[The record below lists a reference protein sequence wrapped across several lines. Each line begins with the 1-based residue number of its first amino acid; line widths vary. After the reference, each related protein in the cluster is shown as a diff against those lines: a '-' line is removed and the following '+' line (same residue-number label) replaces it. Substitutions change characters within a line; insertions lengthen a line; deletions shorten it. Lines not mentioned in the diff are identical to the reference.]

1 MIKNGERKLAYITVI
16 DEIKPIPNADK
27 IELARVGG
35 WQVVVSKADNY
46 KVGDKVI
53 YIEIDSRVPSDK
65 ECFAFL
71 QDRKYKV
78 KSIKLRGQV
87 SQGLIM
93 PLSILPNKEYE
104 LYDDV
109 TDILGIKK
117 IENDFKQPPESKEMR
132 LRGAHPKLYRKPWFK
147 KLMKYNWFRK
157 FAFKFLIPKKKKSG
171 WPAWIVKTDEER
183 IQNMLWVLEN
193 KAPMIVTE
201 KLDGTSSTYSIHK
214 EKGKWKFYVCS
225 RNVVQDTP
233 DKKCYYEDLGNVYW
247 EMAYKYNIEKLLKIL
262 ADKYEAKEYVTLQGE
277 TIGEGIQQNKYK
289 LEGRDIYFFN
299 LIVDGNKIDS
309 VEAAAVLKE
318 VHNKGFDS
326 PIFKWVPIIETN
338 YRLPDDFEEL
348 MAYSTGKSV
357 LKDTLREGYVFRNY
371 DENISFKC
379 VSNDFL
385 LKWKE

>member
-35 WQVVVSKADNY
+35 WQVVISKADNY

-93 PLSILPNKEYE
+93 PLSILPDGEYE

-117 IENDFKQPPESKEMR
+117 IENDFKQPLESKEMR
-132 LRGAHPKLYRKPWFK
+132 LRGAHPRLYRKPWFK
-147 KLMKYNWFRK
+147 KMMHYAWFRK
-157 FAFKFLIPKKKKSG
+157 IAFKIFIPKKKKSE
-171 WPAWIVKTDEER
+171 WPAWIVKSDSER
-183 IQNMLWVLEN
+183 IQNMIWVLN
-193 KAPMIVTE
+193 DKSKFYVSE
-201 KLDGTSSTYSIHK
+201 KIDGTSTSFSLYK
-214 EKGKWKFYVCS
+214 DKGRLKFMVCS
-225 RNVVQDTP
+225 RNVVQTTP
-233 DKKCYYEDLGNVYW
+233 DKQNYYSDFGLDNVYW
-247 EMAYKYNIEKLLKIL
+247 EMALKYDVENKMRQIF
-262 ADKYEAKEYVTLQGE
+262 KEVGAQHHITIQGE
-277 TIGEGIQQNKYK
+277 TYGEGIQKNKYNLK
-289 LEGRDIYFFN
+289 GRDLAIFN
-299 LIVDGNKIDS
+299 FYVDGKYMNPRDMRTLMDKY
-309 VEAAAVLKE
+309 EL
-318 VHNKGFDS
+318 
-326 PIFKWVPIIETN
+326 PLVPLVS
-338 YRLPDDFEEL
+338 YDYVLPDTFEEL
-348 MAYSTGKSV
+348 MEFSTGKSQ
-357 LKDTLREGYVFRNY
+357 LYDTLREGYVFKSY
-371 DENISFKC
+371 DGQINFKC

-385 LKWKE
+385 LKWKL

>member
-71 QDRKYKV
+71 KDRKYKV

-109 TDILGIKK
+109 TDILGIEK
-117 IENDFKQPPESKEMR
+117 IENDFKQPLESKEMR

-147 KLMKYNWFRK
+147 KMMHYAWFRK
-157 FAFKFLIPKKKKSG
+157 IAFKVFIPKKKKSG
-171 WPAWIVKTDEER
+171 WPTWIVKSDSER
-183 IQNMLWVLEN
+183 IQNMIWVLN
-193 KAPMIVTE
+193 DKSKFYVTE
-201 KLDGTSSTYSIHK
+201 KIDGTSTSFSLYK
-214 EKGKWKFYVCS
+214 DKGRLKFMVCS
-225 RNVVQDTP
+225 RNVVQTTP
-233 DKKCYYEDLGNVYW
+233 DKQNYYSDFGLDNVYW
-247 EMAYKYNIEKLLKIL
+247 EMALKYDIEKKMRQMF
-262 ADKYEAKEYVTLQGE
+262 KEVGAQHHITIQGE
-277 TIGEGIQQNKYK
+277 TYGEGIQKNKYNLKGRK
-289 LEGRDIYFFN
+289 LAIFN
-299 LIVDGNKIDS
+299 FYVDGKYMNPRDMRALMDKY
-309 VEAAAVLKE
+309 EL
-318 VHNKGFDS
+318 
-326 PIFKWVPIIETN
+326 PLVPLVS
-338 YRLPDDFEEL
+338 YDYVLPDTFEEL
-348 MAYSTGKSV
+348 MEFSTGKSQ
-357 LKDTLREGYVFRNY
+357 LYDTLREGYVFKSY
-371 DENISFKC
+371 DGQINFKC

-385 LKWKE
+385 LKWKL

>member
-71 QDRKYKV
+71 KDRKYKV

-109 TDILGIKK
+109 TEILGIEK
-117 IENDFKQPPESKEMR
+117 IENDFKQPLESKEMR

-147 KLMKYNWFRK
+147 KMMHYAWFRK
-157 FAFKFLIPKKKKSG
+157 IAFKIFIPKKKKSG
-171 WPAWIVKTDEER
+171 WPTWIVKSDSER
-183 IQNMLWVLEN
+183 IQNMIWVLN
-193 KAPMIVTE
+193 DKSKFYVTE
-201 KLDGTSSTYSIHK
+201 KIDGTSTSFSLYK
-214 EKGKWKFYVCS
+214 DKGRLKFMVCS
-225 RNVVQDTP
+225 RNVVQTTP
-233 DKKCYYEDLGNVYW
+233 DKQNYYSDFGLDNVYW
-247 EMAYKYNIEKLLKIL
+247 EMALKYDIEKKMRQMF
-262 ADKYEAKEYVTLQGE
+262 KEVGAQHHITIQGE
-277 TIGEGIQQNKYK
+277 TYGEGIQKNKYNLKGRK
-289 LEGRDIYFFN
+289 LAIFN
-299 LIVDGNKIDS
+299 FYVDGKYMNPRDMRALMDKY
-309 VEAAAVLKE
+309 EL
-318 VHNKGFDS
+318 
-326 PIFKWVPIIETN
+326 PLVPLVS
-338 YRLPDDFEEL
+338 YDYVLPDTFEEL
-348 MAYSTGKSV
+348 MEFSTGKSQ
-357 LKDTLREGYVFRNY
+357 LYDTLREGYVFKSY
-371 DENISFKC
+371 DGQINFKC

-385 LKWKE
+385 LKWKL

>member
-109 TDILGIKK
+109 TDILGIEK
-117 IENDFKQPPESKEMR
+117 IENDFKQPLESKEMR

-147 KLMKYNWFRK
+147 KMMRYAWFRK
-157 FAFKFLIPKKKKSG
+157 IAFKVFIPKKKKSG
-171 WPAWIVKTDEER
+171 WPAWIVKSDSER
-183 IQNMLWVLEN
+183 IQNMIWVLN
-193 KAPMIVTE
+193 DKSKFYVSE
-201 KLDGTSSTYSIHK
+201 KIDGTSTSFSFYK
-214 EKGKWKFYVCS
+214 DKGRLKFMVCS
-225 RNVVQDTP
+225 RNVVQTTP
-233 DKKCYYEDLGNVYW
+233 DKQNYYSDFGLDNVYW
-247 EMAYKYNIEKLLKIL
+247 EMALKYDIEKKMRQMF
-262 ADKYEAKEYVTLQGE
+262 KEVGAQHHITIQGE
-277 TIGEGIQQNKYK
+277 TYGEGIQKNKYNLK
-289 LEGRDIYFFN
+289 GRNLAIFN
-299 LIVDGNKIDS
+299 FYVDGKYMNPRDMRALMDKY
-309 VEAAAVLKE
+309 EL
-318 VHNKGFDS
+318 
-326 PIFKWVPIIETN
+326 PLVPLVS
-338 YRLPDDFEEL
+338 YDYVLPDTFEEL
-348 MAYSTGKSV
+348 MEFSTGKSQ
-357 LKDTLREGYVFRNY
+357 LYDTLREGYVFKSY
-371 DENISFKC
+371 DGQINFKC

-385 LKWKE
+385 LKWKL

>member
-35 WQVVVSKADNY
+35 WQVVVSKEDNY

-93 PLSILPNKEYE
+93 PLSILPVGEYE

-117 IENDFKQPPESKEMR
+117 IENDFKQPLESKEMR

-147 KLMKYNWFRK
+147 KMMHYAWFRK
-157 FAFKFLIPKKKKSG
+157 IAFKIFIPKKKKSG
-171 WPAWIVKTDEER
+171 WPAWIVKSDSER
-183 IQNMLWVLEN
+183 IQNMIWVLN
-193 KAPMIVTE
+193 DKSKFYVSE
-201 KLDGTSSTYSIHK
+201 KIDGTSTSFSLYK
-214 EKGKWKFYVCS
+214 DKGRLKFMVCS
-225 RNVVQDTP
+225 RNVVQTTP
-233 DKKCYYEDLGNVYW
+233 DKQNYYSDFGLDNVYW
-247 EMAYKYNIEKLLKIL
+247 EMALKYDVENKMRQIF
-262 ADKYEAKEYVTLQGE
+262 KEVGAQHHITIQGE
-277 TIGEGIQQNKYK
+277 TYGEGIQKNKYNLK
-289 LEGRDIYFFN
+289 GRDLAIFN
-299 LIVDGNKIDS
+299 FYVDGKYMNPRDMRALMDKY
-309 VEAAAVLKE
+309 EL
-318 VHNKGFDS
+318 
-326 PIFKWVPIIETN
+326 PLVPLVS
-338 YRLPDDFEEL
+338 YDYVLPDTFEEL
-348 MAYSTGKSV
+348 MEFSTGKSQ
-357 LKDTLREGYVFRNY
+357 LYDTLREGYVFKSY
-371 DENISFKC
+371 DGQINFKC

-385 LKWKE
+385 LKWKL

>member
-1 MIKNGERKLAYITVI
+1 MIKDGERKLAYITVI
-16 DEIKPIPNADK
+16 DEIRPIPNADK

-35 WQVVVSKADNY
+35 WQVVVSKEDNY
-46 KVGDKVI
+46 KVGDKVV

-109 TDILGIKK
+109 TEILGIKK

-132 LRGAHPKLYRKPWFK
+132 LRGTHPKLYRKKWFK

-171 WPAWIVKTDEER
+171 WPAWIVKSDSER
-183 IQNMLWVLEN
+183 IQNMIWVLN
-193 KAPMIVTE
+193 DKSKFYVSE
-201 KLDGTSSTYSIHK
+201 KIDGTSTSFSLYK
-214 EKGKWKFYVCS
+214 DKGRLKFMVCS
-225 RNVVQDTP
+225 RNVVQTTP
-233 DKKCYYEDLGNVYW
+233 DKQNYYSDFGLDNVYW
-247 EMAYKYNIEKLLKIL
+247 EMALKYDIEKKMRQMF
-262 ADKYEAKEYVTLQGE
+262 KEVGAQHHITIQGE
-277 TIGEGIQQNKYK
+277 TYGEGIQKNKYNLK
-289 LEGRDIYFFN
+289 GRDLAIFN
-299 LIVDGNKIDS
+299 FYVDGKYMNPRDMRALMDKY
-309 VEAAAVLKE
+309 EL
-318 VHNKGFDS
+318 
-326 PIFKWVPIIETN
+326 PLVPLVS
-338 YRLPDDFEEL
+338 YDYVLPDTFEEL
-348 MAYSTGKSV
+348 MEFSTGKSQ
-357 LKDTLREGYVFRNY
+357 LYDTLREGYVFKSY
-371 DENISFKC
+371 DGQINFKC

-385 LKWKE
+385 LKWKL

>member
-117 IENDFKQPPESKEMR
+117 IENDFKQPLESKEMR

-147 KLMKYNWFRK
+147 KMMHYAWFRK
-157 FAFKFLIPKKKKSG
+157 IAFKIFIPKKKKSE

-201 KLDGTSSTYSIHK
+201 KLDGTSPTHSIHK
-214 EKGKWKFYVCS
+214 QKGKWNFYVS
-225 RNVVQDTP
+225 
-233 DKKCYYEDLGNVYW
+233 
-247 EMAYKYNIEKLLKIL
+247 
-262 ADKYEAKEYVTLQGE
+262 
-277 TIGEGIQQNKYK
+277 
-289 LEGRDIYFFN
+289 
-299 LIVDGNKIDS
+299 
-309 VEAAAVLKE
+309 
-318 VHNKGFDS
+318 
-326 PIFKWVPIIETN
+326 
-338 YRLPDDFEEL
+338 
-348 MAYSTGKSV
+348 
-357 LKDTLREGYVFRNY
+357 
-371 DENISFKC
+371 
-379 VSNDFL
+379 
-385 LKWKE
+385 

>member
-71 QDRKYKV
+71 KDRKYKV

-109 TDILGIKK
+109 TDILGIEK
-117 IENDFKQPPESKEMR
+117 IENDFKQPLESKEMR

-147 KLMKYNWFRK
+147 KMMHYAWFRK
-157 FAFKFLIPKKKKSG
+157 IAFKIFIPKKKKSG
-171 WPAWIVKTDEER
+171 WPTWIVKSDSER
-183 IQNMLWVLEN
+183 IQNMIWVLN
-193 KAPMIVTE
+193 DKSKFYVTE
-201 KLDGTSSTYSIHK
+201 KIDGTSTSFSLYK
-214 EKGKWKFYVCS
+214 DKGRLKFMVCS
-225 RNVVQDTP
+225 RNVVQTTP
-233 DKKCYYEDLGNVYW
+233 DKQNYYSDFGLDNVYW
-247 EMAYKYNIEKLLKIL
+247 EMALKYDIEKKMRQMF
-262 ADKYEAKEYVTLQGE
+262 KEVGAQHHITIQGE
-277 TIGEGIQQNKYK
+277 TYGEGIQKNKYNLKGRK
-289 LEGRDIYFFN
+289 LAIFN
-299 LIVDGNKIDS
+299 FYVDGKYMNPRDMRALMDKY
-309 VEAAAVLKE
+309 EL
-318 VHNKGFDS
+318 
-326 PIFKWVPIIETN
+326 PLVPLVS
-338 YRLPDDFEEL
+338 YDYVLPDTFEEL
-348 MAYSTGKSV
+348 MEFSTGKSQ
-357 LKDTLREGYVFRNY
+357 LYDTLREGYVFKSY
-371 DENISFKC
+371 DGQINFKC

-385 LKWKE
+385 LKWKL

>member
-1 MIKNGERKLAYITVI
+1 MIKDGERKLAYITVI

-35 WQVVVSKADNY
+35 WQVVVSKEDNY

-93 PLSILPNKEYE
+93 PLSILPDGEYE

-117 IENDFKQPPESKEMR
+117 IENDFKQPLESKEMR

-157 FAFKFLIPKKKKSG
+157 FAFKFLIPKKKKHK
-171 WPAWIVKTDEER
+171 WPAWIVKSDSER
-183 IQNMLWVLEN
+183 IQNMIWVLN
-193 KAPMIVTE
+193 DKSKFYVSE
-201 KLDGTSSTYSIHK
+201 KIDGTSTSFSLYK
-214 EKGKWKFYVCS
+214 DKGRLKFMVCS
-225 RNVVQDTP
+225 RNVVQTTP
-233 DKKCYYEDLGNVYW
+233 DKQNYYSDFGLDNVYW
-247 EMAYKYNIEKLLKIL
+247 EMALKYDIEKKMRQMF
-262 ADKYEAKEYVTLQGE
+262 KEVGAQHHITIQGE
-277 TIGEGIQQNKYK
+277 TYGEGIQKNKYNLK
-289 LEGRDIYFFN
+289 GRNLAIFN
-299 LIVDGNKIDS
+299 FYVDGKYMNPRDMRALMAKY
-309 VEAAAVLKE
+309 EL
-318 VHNKGFDS
+318 
-326 PIFKWVPIIETN
+326 PLVPLVS
-338 YRLPDDFEEL
+338 YDYVLPDTFEEL
-348 MAYSTGKSV
+348 MEFSTGKSQ
-357 LKDTLREGYVFRNY
+357 LYDTLREGYVFKSY
-371 DENISFKC
+371 DGQINFKC

-385 LKWKE
+385 LKWKL

>member
-357 LKDTLREGYVFRNY
+357 LRDTLREGYVFRNY